1 MTGGD
6 SERSTDRDRGVAN
19 YFLTNP
25 DFRGLGY
32 PVHSSRARG
41 ASQLVAVVAF
51 LGCRPGKRPA
61 VAWATFFSKEKPDF
75 WLIFKEEL
83 SGTTAFFSQ
92 RKRHSESAPKL
103 FRAFF
108 FARSSRRLRKKTSE
122 SGFFCAVFFCCGWPQ
137 YKQRRLRST
146 ALFQTYCC

>member
-1 MTGGD
+1 
-6 SERSTDRDRGVAN
+6 VAN

-122 SGFFCAVFFCCGWPQ
+122 SGFFCAVFFAVVGRNINNEGSVLPPYSKLIAAERAFSEFCTHN
-137 YKQRRLRST
+137 SS
-146 ALFQTYCC
+146 

>member
-1 MTGGD
+1 MG
-6 SERSTDRDRGVAN
+6 
-19 YFLTNP
+19 
-25 DFRGLGY
+25 
-32 PVHSSRARG
+32 
-41 ASQLVAVVAF
+41 
-51 LGCRPGKRPA
+51 
-61 VAWATFFSKEKPDF
+61 ATFFSKEKPDF

-122 SGFFCAVFFCCGWPQ
+122 SGFFCVVFLLWLAAIYITKAPF
-137 YKQRRLRST
+137 YRLIPNVLLLSVHFLSSARII
-146 ALFQTYCC
+146 LLN